1 MDGSVIMEM
10 RDRTYAEPPAQGS
23 RLEPGANSSLE
34 RRYSY
39 IIQQLSSGGVVRPTY
54 EDFTKW
60 TMKLVGN
67 HNLSSTH
74 VRVMIALWE
83 ETNRRQRQKA
93 PDGLVPIY
101 EPVLAEKA
109 GVSPCTVSRSIHLLA
124 RSNIIHKRIEWDG
137 ERKHLFLALSQQA
150 IERPEML
157 TLKEARNHGG
167 LRCKHCGGEMIP
179 TQWTCTSCG
188 AVTKKGKK

>member
-1 MDGSVIMEM
+1 MPNDPEWGSHLI
-10 RDRTYAEPPAQGS
+10 QGRYS
-23 RLEPGANSSLE
+23 LLE
-34 RRYSY
+34 RRYTY
-39 IIQQLSSGGVVRPTY
+39 IIQQSSSGLVVRPTY

-83 ETNRRQRQKA
+83 ETNRRQRQRA

-109 GVSPCTVSRSIHLLA
+109 GVSNNTVSRSIHLLK

-167 LRCKHCGGEMIP
+167 LRCKHCGGELVVTEM
-179 TQWTCTSCG
+179 TCKDCG
-188 AVTKKGKK
+188 QVYRKRGKK